1 MRVRIFIIM
10 ISIVCSVS
18 SIQADIFTSLFG
30 HKDKQKSDVQIQ
42 EEPASKEGTIVEE
55 EVISADEYMDSTDE
69 PDEDQ
74 LFDQA
79 NQKDTFSQDS
89 AIDEAPE
96 VEKAISTDEYDTQ
109 EDDLEED
116 SSLDD
121 PFIKVKN
128 ILLSYSDKPDK
139 IYLLQHFPI
148 HLKAIIPQTNIK
160 AIQTDFI
167 GGKDYKVINPDRPWE
182 KTGENSY
189 ENTFYLKLLTK
200 QAKLPNI
207 KVSKQSQSGKVQ
219 SEVLKAFNSKIVS
232 LRQDNLFCKILAN
245 SLDVHKHQERKYD
258 EQSNIIV
265 LELNATNGNLEDF
278 HIPFASREGID
289 DIKTKGLNQ
298 KIYYFCIV
306 SNSKK
311 IFKFK
316 YFNLLRNRF
325 EIISFDIKPID
336 TTISTH
342 TNLNPQKNKYIIYKM
357 IALGILALLFLI
369 LYFKTKKIYYI
380 ALALVTIV
388 FLFYTQVPIR
398 KVTIRANVP
407 LRILPMQNST
417 IFFRTNKP
425 LNADILLKKE
435 RYTKVLLPNKKIGWI
450 KNEDLR

>member
-10 ISIVCSVS
+10 ISILCATN
-18 SIQADIFTSLFG
+18 SIHADIFTSLFG
-30 HKDKQKSDVQIQ
+30 DKNKQKSDVQIQ
-42 EEPASKEGTIVEE
+42 EVPASKEGIIVEE

-69 PDEDQ
+69 PYEDQ
-74 LFDQA
+74 LFDQR
-79 NQKDTFSQDS
+79 NEKDTFSQES
-89 AIDEAPE
+89 TIDEAPV
-96 VEKAISTDEYDTQ
+96 VEKAISTDEYDSP
-109 EDDLEED
+109 EDD

-148 HLKAIIPQTNIK
+148 HLKAIIPQTKIK

-207 KVSKQSQSGKVQ
+207 KVTKQSQSGKVQ
-219 SEVLKAFNSKIVS
+219 SEVLKAFKSKIVS
-232 LRQDNLFCKILAN
+232 LRQDNLFCKVLAN
-245 SLDVHKHQERKYD
+245 NLDIHKHQERKYD
-258 EQSNIIV
+258 EQNNIIV
-265 LELNATNGNLEDF
+265 LELNASNSNLEDF
-278 HIPFASREGID
+278 HIPFSSREGID
-289 DIKTKGLNQ
+289 DIKNRGLNQ

-306 SNSKK
+306 PNSKK

-357 IALGILALLFLI
+357 TALGILAFLFVI

-380 ALALVTIV
+380 ALALLTIV

-425 LNADILLKKE
+425 INADILLKKE